1 MTLRELARVGGA
13 AAIAAAALSGRVG
26 GLAGWRRRGLA
37 ALLGGLAALALPPLH
52 VLPVLVV
59 AFTGLIWL
67 IDAARRPAAAF
78 AVGWWFGFGYS
89 VIGLYWI
96 AHALLTDPEKFAWMI
111 PFAVFGLAGVLAAF
125 SGLAALLAR
134 AAWGG
139 GPARVIV
146 LAVAWTGLEWVRG
159 WIFTG
164 FPWNLIGSAWA
175 FADPMN
181 QFAALAGVW
190 GLSLVTVAAAGMPAV
205 LADGRPVA
213 AWGAVAAAGLA
224 IAGIWAGGAL
234 RLAGAGDE
242 TVAGVRLRLVQA
254 AIDQRQKNEGDLRAE
269 NLRRHLRL
277 TVETPGLAS
286 ASHVIW
292 PEAAAQFLLER
303 EPELRAALAAAAPPG
318 GALITGAPRGDPVTG
333 PLQQVWNSL
342 VAIDPA
348 GAIVATYDKFH
359 LVPWGEYVPFRTLFP
374 LLTKITPGS
383 MDFSAGPGPRTLRL
397 PGLPPVGPLIC
408 YEAIFPGAVVDP
420 LDRPD
425 WLLNLTNDGWYGISS
440 GPYQHF
446 ASARLRAVEEGM
458 PLVRAANTGISGVV
472 DAYGRVTARLGL
484 GETGVVDADLPKP
497 LSGLTP
503 YARFGDAALA
513 VLLGLAAVGAAA
525 LRRLSR

>member
-1 MTLRELARVGGA
+1 M
-13 AAIAAAALSGRVG
+13 IAAAALSGRVG
-26 GLAGWRRRGLA
+26 ALAGWRRRGLA

-52 VLPVLVV
+52 ALPLLVV
-59 AFTGLIWL
+59 AFAGLVWL
-67 IDAARRPAAAF
+67 VDTARRPAAAF
-78 AVGWWFGFGYS
+78 AVGWWFGFGHF
-89 VIGLYWI
+89 VVGLYWL

-111 PFAVFGLAGVLAAF
+111 PFAVFGLAGVLAVF

-159 WIFTG
+159 QIFTG

-205 LADGRPVA
+205 LAGGRPAA
-213 AWGAVAAAGLA
+213 AWGAVAAAVLA

-254 AIDQRQKNEGDLRAE
+254 AIDQRRKNDQDLRAE

-277 TVETPGLAS
+277 TVETPGFANV
-286 ASHVIW
+286 SHVIW

-303 EPELRAALAAAAPPG
+303 DPPLRAALAAAAPAG
-318 GALITGAPRGDPVTG
+318 GVLITGAPRGAPPAG

-348 GAIVATYDKFH
+348 GGIVATYDKFH

-374 LLTKITPGS
+374 FLTKITPGS

-420 LDRPD
+420 QDRPD

-446 ASARLRAVEEGM
+446 ASARLRAVEEGV

-484 GETGVVDADLPKP
+484 GEAGVLDAGLPKP
-497 LSGLTP
+497 LPGLTP